1 MENFRKSIGDGLRKM
16 KGKFELVKRPHVS
29 VKEWLETQISASAS
43 FLSVTTLEDHSSDYS
58 TSVLSSEDTIEKFEI
73 EEILSKPSSAFA
85 MNTEL
90 KDIFES
96 DAGSRMKQIL
106 EKGFDPNF
114 VGKKSQFNDKCRTFI
129 YILYAR

>member
-1 MENFRKSIGDGLRKM
+1 M

-114 VGKKSQFNDKCRTFI
+114 VGK
-129 YILYAR
+129 

>member
-1 MENFRKSIGDGLRKM
+1 MENLRKSIGDGLRKM
-16 KGKFELVKRPHVS
+16 KGKIELVKRPHVS
-29 VKEWLETQISASAS
+29 VKQWLETQISASTS

-85 MNTEL
+85 MNSEL

-96 DAGSRMKQIL
+96 DAGSRMRQIL

-114 VGKKSQFNDKCRTFI
+114 VGQSRT
-129 YILYAR
+129 LNA